1 MTHQK
6 GPHNRG
12 NCPFH
17 VVPNDPVS
25 AEASICKCVTCVIS
39 NNAQMERCRDDLRQI
54 AFLTIVE
61 ETSKYDPNHPSNAS
75 YTTFIKARVC
85 TRLWSER
92 RNVLRYVT
100 FPDADDSADMDICEH
115 NPLVKGLI
123 TEAEAVESLTD
134 SVIRKLEVEKLRK
147 YLPTLLAKLSD
158 KERSVLEMKFWDARS
173 GAEIALSLGISKGR
187 VSQIT
192 KSALEKLNKSYISLL
207 EKVDG
212 NPYLC

>member
-1 MTHQK
+1 MTHPR

-17 VVPNDPVS
+17 VVPNDPIS
-25 AEASICKCVTCVIS
+25 AEASICKCVTCVIA
-39 NNAQMERCRDDLRQI
+39 NNPQMERYRDDLRQI
-54 AFLTIVE
+54 AFLTIME
-61 ETSKYDPNHPSNAS
+61 ETPKYDPNHPSNAS

-85 TRLWSER
+85 TRLWMER

-100 FPDADDSADMDICEH
+100 FPDTDTSEEMDICEH

-123 TEAEAVESLTD
+123 TEAEAVESVAD
-134 SVIRKLEVEKLRK
+134 SVIRKLEVETLRK
-147 YLPTLLAKLSD
+147 YLPALLDKLSD
-158 KERSVLEMKFWDARS
+158 KERSVLEMKFWDACS
-173 GAEIALSLGISKGR
+173 GAEIAQSLGITPGR

-192 KSALEKLNKSYISLL
+192 KSALDKLNKSYISLL
-207 EKVDG
+207 ENIDG